1 MSNNLPKFH
10 PKHMAWLMPLFLSG
24 IMSGSISCF
33 NMLMNKGLV
42 EGFFGI
48 WLRAWGMSWMVAFP
62 LILIMLP
69 LVRKFL
75 MQFVQMPPAVQE
87 PAKKTAAE

>member
-1 MSNNLPKFH
+1 MNQLPKFH
-10 PKHMAWLMPLFLSG
+10 PKHLALLMPLFLSG

-42 EGFFGI
+42 DGFISI
-48 WLRAWGMSWMVAFP
+48 WLRAWGMSWVVAFP

-87 PAKKTAAE
+87 TVKKPAAE

>member
-1 MSNNLPKFH
+1 MNQLPKFH
-10 PKHMAWLMPLFLSG
+10 PKHLAWLMPLFLSG

-42 EGFFGI
+42 DGFIGI
-48 WLRAWGMSWMVAFP
+48 WLRAWGMSWVVAFP

-75 MQFVQMPPAVQE
+75 MQFVQMPPVVQE
-87 PAKKTAAE
+87 TVKKPAAE

>member
-1 MSNNLPKFH
+1 MNQLPKFH
-10 PKHMAWLMPLFLSG
+10 PKHMTWLMPLILSG

-42 EGFFGI
+42 EGFLGI

-62 LILIMLP
+62 LILIVLP
-69 LVRKFL
+69 LVRNTLMKFVRL
-75 MQFVQMPPAVQE
+75 SNE
-87 PAKKTAAE
+87 AASK

>member
-1 MSNNLPKFH
+1 MNQLPKFH
-10 PKHMAWLMPLFLSG
+10 PKHMTWLMPLILSG

-42 EGFFGI
+42 EGFLGI

-62 LILIMLP
+62 LILIVLP
-69 LVRKFL
+69 LVRNTLMKFVRL
-75 MQFVQMPPAVQE
+75 PNESAS
-87 PAKKTAAE
+87 K